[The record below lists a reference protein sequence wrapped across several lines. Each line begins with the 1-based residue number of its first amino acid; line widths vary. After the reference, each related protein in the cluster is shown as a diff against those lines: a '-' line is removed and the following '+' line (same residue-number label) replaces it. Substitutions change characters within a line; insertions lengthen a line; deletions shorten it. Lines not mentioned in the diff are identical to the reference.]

1 MKDNVYESKSLNQL
15 ILLFGIPSILAL
27 IIEMLT
33 GVIDTAFAGNL
44 PMIGESSLSA
54 MALISPLLGI
64 FTALQTLFAM
74 SSGILVAKYFND
86 EQNRKCSMIVG
97 LIMSLFISTIAS
109 VVCGIFLI
117 PILQFIGAE
126 GEILQLATAYMK
138 IQLYSNI
145 ISSIGYTMTCIIR
158 ALGFPKVEMVII
170 TVAVVANIFFNALLT
185 FGFNMG
191 IQGLALGTLISEL
204 VCVLISTVFL
214 AKKGY
219 IQKADGINYIH
230 AYSLGKEMFKIGF
243 AQTVIQML
251 AGCTGFFVNAQLL
264 NIGSTISVAAWSI
277 AQRIYMILLMPI
289 VGLSQGVQTIIAY
302 FNGQGEH
309 KKIKLISSMTQKYC
323 GIYGVLALLLVILL
337 GEKLLLIFG
346 GNQEI
351 LTLAKTILLV
361 IFSCFPLVGVFY
373 INMTLLQVTGKEA
386 ASVIL
391 ALTRQVFLLI
401 PLLFL
406 IPTIFSWLGLSPI
419 MGLFIATPI
428 ADCSVV
434 IISII
439 LKKRN
444 DTL

>member
-1 MKDNVYESKSLNQL
+1 MKNNVYESKSLNQL

-33 GVIDTAFAGNL
+33 GVTDTAFAGNL
-44 PMIGESSLSA
+44 PMIGESALSA

-74 SSGILVAKYFND
+74 SSGVLVAKYFND

-97 LIMSLFISTIAS
+97 LIMSLLISSIAS
-109 VVCGIFLI
+109 MVCGIFLS
-117 PILQFIGAE
+117 PILQIIGAE
-126 GEILQLATAYMK
+126 GEILHFATSYMK
-138 IQLYSNI
+138 IQLYSNL

-170 TVAVVANIFFNALLT
+170 SVAVVTNIFFNALLS
-185 FGFNMG
+185 FGLHMG
-191 IQGLALGTLISEL
+191 IQGLAWGTLISEL
-204 VCVLISTVFL
+204 VGVLISIVFL

-219 IQKADGINYIH
+219 IQKADRINFVH

-302 FNGQGEH
+302 FSGQGEH
-309 KKIKLISSMTQKYC
+309 KKVKQISSMTKKYC

-351 LTLAKTILLV
+351 LSLAKTILFI

-373 INMTLLQVTGKEA
+373 TNMTLLQVTGKEV

-391 ALTRQVFLLI
+391 ALTRQVLLLI

-406 IPTIFSWLGLSPI
+406 IPTVFSWLGLSPM

-439 LKKRN
+439 LKRRN
-444 DTL
+444 TSE